1 MVFWNYQSTIGL
13 EVTFCEVY
21 FKRMKE
27 HAPHDHLYGPLK
39 IPSYC
44 WPIIDTPEFQRLRY
58 IKQLGPCYLVYPG
71 ANHTRFEHSLGCCHL
86 ANMFMKTI
94 KENQPELQIQDKE
107 IQAVILTALCHD
119 LGHGPYS
126 HTFYK
131 VCREVDPNWHPDVMS
146 TNILRYIVSTHEIQ
160 IDEEVL
166 EATCQFI
173 LGYEYQGWPKWL
185 SKVVV
190 NHETTIDLN
199 TFDFLVRDSKRTLNT
214 SMLSFSRLIENCR
227 VIGDDLSYKISE
239 VPTIEAL
246 FYTRNDMY
254 MTVYY
259 HRVEQALS
267 LMIQDIF
274 WLIQDDIHLEECLQD
289 PSQFVTLDDRI
300 MFKVE
305 AGYFGEEAQKLAK
318 DITNR
323 NLYKCLD
330 EIHIKPTNDAGERYS
345 QKLPSMI
352 ADDISDAG
360 NNTCG
365 SELFRVVSM
374 QYKYGQSPNENPLL
388 LVPFWKKGREGTFKL
403 SPDEISCISPLHFRE
418 TAMRIFVTNKASAAV
433 AKSAFMRWKST
444 SLFN

>member
-1 MVFWNYQSTIGL
+1 M
-13 EVTFCEVY
+13 E
-21 FKRMKE
+21 KD

-39 IPSYC
+39 IPKYC
-44 WPIIDTPEFQRLRY
+44 WAIIDTYEFQRLRY

-71 ANHTRFEHSLGCCHL
+71 ANHTRFEHALGCCHL
-86 ANMFMKTI
+86 ANIFMKTI
-94 KENQPELQIQDKE
+94 QENQPELEIQKKE

-119 LGHGPYS
+119 LGHGPFS
-126 HTFYK
+126 HTFDK
-131 VCREVDPNWHPDVMS
+131 VGRMIDPDWHPSVMS
-146 TNILRYIVSTHEIQ
+146 TNILRYIVSTYEIP
-160 IDEEVL
+160 IDKEVVD
-166 EATCQFI
+166 AACNFI
-173 LGYEYQGWPKWL
+173 LGYTYSNWPKWL

-190 NHETTIDLN
+190 NRETTIDLN

-227 VIGDDLSYKISE
+227 VINDDLSYKISE

-259 HRVEQALS
+259 HRVEQALG

-274 WLIQDDIHLEECLQD
+274 ELIQEDIHLEECLSD

-300 MFKVE
+300 LFKVE
-305 AGYFGEEAQKLAK
+305 AGYFGAEAQKIAK

-323 NLYKCLD
+323 NLYKCLG
-330 EIHIKPTNDAGERYS
+330 EIHIKPTNEAGERYS

-352 ADDISDAG
+352 AEDISDAG
-360 NNTCG
+360 NNSCD
-365 SELFRVVSM
+365 SDIFRVVSM

-388 LVPFWKKGREGTFKL
+388 LVPFWKKGKEGTFRL
-403 SPDEISCISPLHFRE
+403 TSDDVSCITPVHFTE
-418 TAMRIFVTNKASAAV
+418 TAMRIFVTDKEFVHV
-433 AKSAFMRWKST
+433 AKKAFSRWMDGSV
-444 SLFN
+444 FV